1 MDVLFT
7 ICGRAGSKGI
17 KNKNIKNFCGKPLP
31 YYTISAI
38 DLFLKSTKRNII
50 ADIVVSTDS
59 IELIKIMSD
68 NTMRKVDI
76 IERDEK
82 LSGDSVG
89 KIAVIEDCVEQMQKR
104 MGKKYDV
111 VMDLDITSPL
121 RRVIDIENVID
132 RHITTNAD
140 VTTTVA
146 SARRNPYF
154 NQVKKCEQGFK
165 RVIDSNFTA
174 RQQAPDIYDMNASIY
189 AYSPAYLST
198 GKVLGGYCEC
208 VEMYDTGIL
217 DLDHENDFEL
227 MQVIANY
234 LYKNNSEF
242 GVVADNIYYI

>member
-89 KIAVIEDCVEQMQKR
+89 KIAVIEDCV
-104 MGKKYDV
+104 
-111 VMDLDITSPL
+111 
-121 RRVIDIENVID
+121 
-132 RHITTNAD
+132 
-140 VTTTVA
+140 
-146 SARRNPYF
+146 
-154 NQVKKCEQGFK
+154 
-165 RVIDSNFTA
+165 
-174 RQQAPDIYDMNASIY
+174 
-189 AYSPAYLST
+189 
-198 GKVLGGYCEC
+198 
-208 VEMYDTGIL
+208 
-217 DLDHENDFEL
+217 
-227 MQVIANY
+227 
-234 LYKNNSEF
+234 
-242 GVVADNIYYI
+242 